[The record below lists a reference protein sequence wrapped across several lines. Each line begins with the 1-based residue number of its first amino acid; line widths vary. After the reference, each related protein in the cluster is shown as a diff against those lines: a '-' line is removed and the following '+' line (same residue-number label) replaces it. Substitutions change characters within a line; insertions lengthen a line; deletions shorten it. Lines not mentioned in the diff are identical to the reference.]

1 MQYYFGVV
9 IYNNKPAE
17 IVENNNIV
25 ENKSET
31 TNTVEESI
39 EKVSLEE
46 KVYSI
51 ENRDF
56 YFEDEE
62 ENEDNGVKIYEY
74 DNTNSKSAEIYYKL
88 SSYYTDPA
96 YSYIIEAK
104 NEEGNSLL
112 LNERE
117 NSISEREIIG
127 GTISSIKI
135 DKEKIGSK
143 IDITVKEMYEHS
155 ARSRTIEREAKV
167 TIDLNKDLEL
177 QEEVD
182 FFSSTASYELE
193 DIKFEVYKD
202 EEISKNTYF
211 TASENCKGTSYSIGL
226 STQYGNRIVSEENIE
241 FYCINNIN
249 NLSLQEAF
257 DIETQISEK
266 VGQYG
271 LSDKYKIYVS
281 NGSGEV
287 TNEFEITFEE
297 MNELIAGKEI
307 NIDGKRI
314 SLQDISNEED
324 NLKLG
329 ENSRVTIGNGITA
342 IKYNYKNDSSRT
354 NYMFILNGYIYYIK
368 VPNNSK
374 YETNVKLFLDSL
386 TQK

>member
-1 MQYYFGVV
+1 M
-9 IYNNKPAE
+9 
-17 IVENNNIV
+17 
-25 ENKSET
+25 
-31 TNTVEESI
+31 
-39 EKVSLEE
+39 
-46 KVYSI
+46 YSI

-74 DNTNSKSAEIYYKL
+74 DNTNSKFAEIYYKL

-104 NEEGNSLL
+104 NEEGSSLL

-167 TIDLNKDLEL
+167 TIDLSKDLEL
-177 QEEVD
+177 QEEID

-329 ENSRVTIGNGITA
+329 ENSRVTIGNGITT

-374 YETNVKLFLDSL
+374 HETNVKLFLDSL